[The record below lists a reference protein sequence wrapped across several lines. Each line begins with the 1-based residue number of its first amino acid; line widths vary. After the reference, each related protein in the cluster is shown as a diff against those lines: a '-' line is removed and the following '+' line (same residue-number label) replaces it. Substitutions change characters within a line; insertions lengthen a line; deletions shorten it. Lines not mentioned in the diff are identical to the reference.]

1 MTMFILRWT
10 ILCLLT
16 LPVWAADEELPDTT
30 ADIQEESTPASG
42 ALEDEEA
49 ANTENTEGQTP
60 SRQNPITYVTLDKAK
75 QRRKEVIQHL
85 KTFQRKDEIIEING
99 KNGPTAGLYLPE
111 NTGKPQ
117 GGVLILHDIAQHAQ
131 WPNTVTPIR
140 EYLPDYGWNTL
151 SIFFDQYIKKPRP
164 IIPPVQVSSANETEN
179 TDNTPEEALV
189 DSTEDTNT
197 QDPQA
202 PEDTSETAPP
212 LDDTQDTPDTDAL
225 GDIANNLDE
234 IPEFEPQIDPETLKQ
249 PAIPIEETFVENM
262 VLSVE
267 QGLNKLNE
275 LGQFNIVIIANGLSA
290 NWAAKLLEERLT
302 ENNKGYALILI
313 DAKSSQYPLIDLDES
328 LSKLDIPML
337 DIVTDQSVQN
347 QYNIKKRKGTMLRN
361 QNTQY
366 MQLFLPAIKPDLT
379 QTDNII
385 SRRIRGWLLT
395 HAAGEE
401 IAVKQKGNY

>member
-16 LPVWAADEELPDTT
+16 LPVWAADEDSPNTTDT
-30 ADIQEESTPASG
+30 EGESTPALDTQ
-42 ALEDEEA
+42 ANEEDM
-49 ANTENTEGQTP
+49 NTEDSTNQSQN
-60 SRQNPITYVTLDKAK
+60 SRKPITYVTLNKAK
-75 QRRKEVIQHL
+75 QRKEEVIKYL
-85 KTFQRKDEIIEING
+85 KTFQRENEIIEING

-151 SIFFDQYIKKPRP
+151 SIFFDQYIKKSRP
-164 IIPPVQVSSANETEN
+164 AIPPMQVNSPNEPTDITIPEESLADNVEDTDSQDTQSPEDIPAAEANLE
-179 TDNTPEEALV
+179 DTPE
-189 DSTEDTNT
+189 
-197 QDPQA
+197 
-202 PEDTSETAPP
+202 
-212 LDDTQDTPDTDAL
+212 TPDTDAL

-262 VLSVE
+262 MLSVE

-275 LGQFNIVIIANGLSA
+275 LGQYNIVIIANGLSA

-337 DIVTDQSVQN
+337 DIVTDQSAQN

>member
-16 LPVWAADEELPDTT
+16 LPVWAADEDSPNTTDT
-30 ADIQEESTPASG
+30 EGESTPALDTQ
-42 ALEDEEA
+42 ANEEDM
-49 ANTENTEGQTP
+49 NTEDSTNQSQN
-60 SRQNPITYVTLDKAK
+60 SRKPITYVTLNKAK
-75 QRRKEVIQHL
+75 QRKEEVIKYL
-85 KTFQRKDEIIEING
+85 KTFQRENEIIEING

-151 SIFFDQYIKKPRP
+151 SIFFDQYIKKSRP
-164 IIPPVQVSSANETEN
+164 VIPPMQVNSPNEPTDITIPEESLADNVEDTDSQDTQSPEDIPAAEANLE
-179 TDNTPEEALV
+179 DTPE
-189 DSTEDTNT
+189 
-197 QDPQA
+197 
-202 PEDTSETAPP
+202 
-212 LDDTQDTPDTDAL
+212 TPDTDAL

-262 VLSVE
+262 MLSVE

-275 LGQFNIVIIANGLSA
+275 LGQYNIVIIANGLSA

-337 DIVTDQSVQN
+337 DIVTDQSAQN